1 MRIEGIGVV
10 YLGQRNG
17 AQWDVLSEFGPI
29 FAGLNEIER
38 NRLMV
43 QTEEKLYTYYM
54 VNMLK

>member
-43 QTEEKLYTYYM
+43 QTEEKLYTYY
-54 VNMLK
+54 NIK